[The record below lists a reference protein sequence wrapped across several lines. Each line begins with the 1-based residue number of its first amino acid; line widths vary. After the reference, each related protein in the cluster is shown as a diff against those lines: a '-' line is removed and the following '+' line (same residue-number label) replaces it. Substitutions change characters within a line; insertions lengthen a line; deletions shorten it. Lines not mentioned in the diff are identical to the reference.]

1 MFSELLA
8 ELAPYTSKKNR
19 DRFIPFLEK
28 YLPLYSIDTPLRQ
41 AAFLATICYESNY
54 FRATKEG
61 RARLGTKAR
70 KSQDKYWATGYYGRG
85 LIQLTH
91 ERNYRVFFSDAKEA
105 YGVTLKKEDLEKPQW
120 AVVSACLYWRRNE
133 FNSLADRSEFTEIQG
148 YVNRG
153 DPDKPAWG
161 LQDRINLYNT
171 ALSILESPT
180 APATTPASEPALNP
194 PPVIADTNSA
204 TPTPT
209 FFETA
214 PTKVQGLFS
223 QLSQIESSVS
233 GSSWATTIL
242 TKLAG
247 YAFALIGTLT
257 ASPVFLMA
265 GVALILG
272 GLAYLHFSKQ
282 RGVGQDKKQPL
293 AFLSSRT

>member
-28 YLPLYSIDTPLRQ
+28 YLPLYSIDTPLRI
-41 AAFLATICYESNY
+41 AAFLATICFESDY
-54 FRATKEG
+54 FRATKE
-61 RARLGTKAR
+61 RLARVGTVAR
-70 KSQDKYWATGYYGRG
+70 HAQNNYWSTGYFGRG

-91 ERNYRVFFSDAKEA
+91 KENYLAFFKYAKIA
-105 YGVTLKKEDLEKPQW
+105 YGVTLKKEDIEKPEW
-120 AVVSACLYWRRNE
+120 AVVSACWFWQTRRLNTY
-133 FNSLADRSEFTEIQG
+133 ADLSKFPQIQG
-148 YVNRG
+148 LVNRG
-153 DPDKPAWG
+153 DANKPAWK
-161 LQDRINLYNT
+161 LQDRENLYEL

-180 APATTPASEPALNP
+180 APATLPASEPALDP

-282 RGVGQDKKQPL
+282 RGALMQVKKQPL
-293 AFLSSRT
+293 AFLSR